1 MEKEHQT
8 RDGCS
13 GGKLK
18 ITPHFTVC
26 WICND
31 RHGRRDFKKD
41 IPYRPHLLSVVGAGT
56 DQPFYVAMHLSKW
69 DVFNY
74 MHGGSHTYCRAA
86 GTGAGQCVSTKTSPA
101 LKVLGNERARFPPKC
116 KRRVGLQLLET
127 QVRTFQTSKNHHSM
141 LTNRFLS
148 HPGTNILIQ
157 LSKWMLH
164 FPGPL
169 LHSTWY
175 CFLFETRQQC
185 GSGVTQACNVSGFDR
200 GEGTANKRRVFRRK
214 AQEHPPLHCMLDV

>member
-1 MEKEHQT
+1 M
-8 RDGCS
+8 G
-13 GGKLK
+13 
-18 ITPHFTVC
+18 V
-26 WICND
+26 
-31 RHGRRDFKKD
+31 
-41 IPYRPHLLSVVGAGT
+41 GT

-127 QVRTFQTSKNHHSM
+127 LSRTFQTSKNHHNM
-141 LTNRFLS
+141 ITKRFLL
-148 HPGTNILIQ
+148 HLGKNILIQ
-157 LSKWMLH
+157 LSEWMLH

-175 CFLFETRQQC
+175 WFIFKTRQQC
-185 GSGVTQACNVSGFDR
+185 GSGVTQTCNVSGFDR